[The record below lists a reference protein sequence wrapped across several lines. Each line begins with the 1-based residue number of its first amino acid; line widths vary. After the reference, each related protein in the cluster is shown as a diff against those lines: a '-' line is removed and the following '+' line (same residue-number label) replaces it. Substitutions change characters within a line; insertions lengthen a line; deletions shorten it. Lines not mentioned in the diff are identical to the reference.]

1 MEFQVTHEFGWSICM
16 AIVFFLQML
25 LYGGLLFAAVKLAGA
40 AVRFSKHAELF
51 LRGDFVCFTPF

>member
-1 MEFQVTHEFGWSICM
+1 MEFQVIHEFGWSVCM

-40 AVRFSKHAELF
+40 VVRFFKA
-51 LRGDFVCFTPF
+51 R

>member
-1 MEFQVTHEFGWSICM
+1 MEFQVIHEFGWWVCM

-40 AVRFSKHAELF
+40 AVRFFKA
-51 LRGDFVCFTPF
+51 R

>member
-25 LYGGLLFAAVKLAGA
+25 LYGGLLFATVKLVGAAVKLAGA
-40 AVRFSKHAELF
+40 AVRFFKA
-51 LRGDFVCFTPF
+51 R